1 MAEGNPSDK
10 NQDTPAELAP
20 NMWFTE
26 YGMPFTTM
34 ILEAEAAERNNPEAP
49 PQEERSDLAQFIIDQ
64 ETAVAR
70 DYHAGLIT
78 KEEFEGYKA
87 DAQDRF
93 DNMVDKL
100 STEIEEFGDDFEDWG
115 KDFEVSVK
123 DFADEHGGEIESIVD
138 LAKTRELE
146 AKDVSL
152 HLMADAMGLGVDGVD
167 DLLERMPPHLHDIVD
182 ALGEETVGVAHHLLD
197 AREELSSADQH
208 DLSRD
213 EARLE
218 EIEPVFEAQ
227 IDEAHE
233 GIDQDFERIDNDL
246 GIVQDYVEAAQDH
259 GENYPELTVEHMP
272 YRTTED
278 YDLPEQ
284 IEDETGITD
293 A

>member
-1 MAEGNPSDK
+1 MADEKTTD
-10 NQDTPAELAP
+10 QDAPAELGP

-34 ILEAEAAERNNPEAP
+34 ILEAEAEERANPEVEA
-49 PQEERSDLAQFIIDQ
+49 QSRSELAQFIIDQ

-70 DYHAGLIT
+70 DYHAGLISR
-78 KEEFEGYKA
+78 EEFDSYKA

-93 DNMVDKL
+93 DNMVDKI
-100 STEIEEFGDDFEDWG
+100 STEVEEFGDEVEDWG
-115 KDFEVSVK
+115 EDFEVSVK
-123 DFADEHGGEIESIVD
+123 DFAGEHDKEITSIVD
-138 LAKTRELE
+138 LAKTRDVE

-152 HLMADAMGLGVDGVD
+152 HLMADAMGLGVNGVD
-167 DLLERMPPHLHDIVD
+167 DLLERVPPHLHDIVEAIGD
-182 ALGEETVGVAHHLLD
+182 ETIGVAHHLLE
-197 AREELSSADQH
+197 AREGLSSADEH
-208 DLSRD
+208 DFSGD

-218 EIEPVFEAQ
+218 TIEPVFEAQ
-227 IDEAHE
+227 IDSVHE
-233 GIDQDFERIDNDL
+233 DIDEDFERIDNDL

-259 GENYPELTVEHMP
+259 GELNPELTVEHMP

-278 YDLPEQ
+278 YDLPEE